1 MQVGVQHHRE
11 NLKKKTSPK
20 QPKKRKNT
28 TICKRCVWVEIF
40 FIVHYK
46 TCFKSQVVKSWG
58 ALMLTST
65 GQWQKRPRWL
75 LLPSHQSGKVS
86 IVNTVTRS
94 RSRSQEERSLSVRWI
109 VWILQRFLTLEN
121 DQRKQSRSRWHLQ
134 QKLAVSSEQQ
144 PEMFYSP
151 NVLLLKAGESKCFNI
166 AVWLLEAY
174 LFLWIWW
181 RWKQGY
187 PGFFPFITIRF
198 PIPDWESWDTLI
210 KLFTVQTVLI
220 SNTDQWSFL
229 LFLYPAS
236 SSSSGAFLCLLVWL
250 ELTFT
255 VFSLSQ
261 SGSLS
266 SSLSTSISWGL
277 SGRQLSLW
285 KYRRLCPLMYVLCAS
300 RSPSSDSRNSDRLG
314 FVLLGLRGEEEDD
327 QEFLS
332 PSAACK

>member
-20 QPKKRKNT
+20 QPKKRKNTT

-198 PIPDWESWDTLI
+198 PIPDWESWDTPI

-220 SNTDQWSFL
+220 SNTDPMKLSTVFIPGFFL
-229 LFLYPAS
+229 LLRSIPVFARLARAHLYS
-236 SSSSGAFLCLLVWL
+236 LLFEPVG
-250 ELTFT
+250 
-255 VFSLSQ
+255 V
-261 SGSLS
+261 
-266 SSLSTSISWGL
+266 
-277 SGRQLSLW
+277 
-285 KYRRLCPLMYVLCAS
+285 PLVLAIH
-300 RSPSSDSRNSDRLG
+300 
-314 FVLLGLRGEEEDD
+314 FHLLGPQR
-327 QEFLS
+327 Q
-332 PSAACK
+332 AAVAVEV